1 MPEHRRGNG
10 VFDIRRAMEETPE
23 FQEAMGNYQNTPH
36 LTDLGNAARFMTQ
49 HGPGVRYCNLWK
61 KWLLWDG
68 KRWLI
73 DETQQ
78 VKRYARE
85 TVRRLYEEA
94 SAIEDPKWRKTLA
107 AHALK
112 SEGHASLTAML
123 ALAQMDCPILPT
135 ELDANRWVL
144 NVANGTL
151 DLQTGLLGPH
161 VQQQMISKITPINYD
176 ATASA
181 TLWED
186 FLDRTFAGNQELL
199 TWLQRAIGYSLTG
212 ETGEQSFFLC
222 YGTGSNG
229 KSTFLN
235 VLRALLGEYAEQASF
250 QTFLQV
256 QNETVRND
264 LAKLQ
269 SCRFVAAIEAEQGRR
284 LAESMIKQLTGGDP
298 ISTRFLFGE
307 YFTFVPQFKI
317 WLATNHKPEIRG
329 TDHAMWRRVK
339 LIPFLCT
346 ISEEERDEE
355 LSDKLK
361 AELPGILAW
370 AVRGCL
376 DWQQWRLTPAPD
388 IVESATASYRQE
400 QDTLGQF
407 IEECCILAQALTVPS
422 STLFQAYKSW
432 CDANAEKHSTQTALA
447 GRMKERN
454 FVSTR
459 NTITGRMQ
467 WNGLGLKITENGDNK
482 T

>member
-1 MPEHRRGNG
+1 MAGNG
-10 VFDIRRAMEETPE
+10 IFTMRTAIEETPE
-23 FQEAMGNYQNTPH
+23 FQEAMRGTETAPH
-36 LTDLGNAARFMTQ
+36 LTDLGNAERFITH
-49 HGPGVRYCNLWK
+49 HGAGIRYCNLWK

-73 DETQQ
+73 DEKQQ
-78 VKRYARE
+78 VKLYARD
-85 TVRRLYEEA
+85 TVRTLYAEA
-94 SAIEDPKWRKTLA
+94 AAIEDPKWRKTVG

-123 ALAQMDCPILPT
+123 ALAQMDCPILPN
-135 ELDANRWVL
+135 ELDANPWAL
-144 NVANGTL
+144 NVINGTI
-151 DLQTGLLGPH
+151 DLRTGALGPH
-161 VQQQMISKITPINYD
+161 TPAMMNSKITPVLYD
-176 ATASA
+176 AGASA
-181 TLWED
+181 SLWED

-212 ETGEQSFFLC
+212 DTREQSFFLC

-250 QTFLQV
+250 QTFLQA

-269 SCRFVAAIEAEQGRR
+269 SCRFVTAIEADEGRR

-346 ISEEERDEE
+346 ITEEERDEG
-355 LSDKLK
+355 LTDKLK
-361 AELPGILAW
+361 GELPGILAW

-376 DWQQWRLTPAPD
+376 EWQQWRLTPAPD
-388 IVESATASYRQE
+388 IVQSATASYRQE

-407 IEECCILAQALTVPS
+407 IEECCTLAPALTVPS
-422 STLFQAYKSW
+422 TTLFQTYKAW
-432 CDANAEKHSTQTALA
+432 CDANAEKHGTQTAIAARL
-447 GRMKERN
+447 KERN
-454 FVSTR
+454 FTSSR
-459 NTITGRMQ
+459 NTLTGRVQ
-467 WNGLGLKITENGDNK
+467 WQGLGLKIMDDEK
-482 T
+482 